1 MLSLQISGEKR
12 SKTPTERSG
21 ALPLWEEFVIAAIR
35 PYIGF
40 YFPDARR
47 LSPASEIAERAAV
60 HSDISLFL
68 QGNRT
73 QSEEIIEKQFMFA

>member
-1 MLSLQISGEKR
+1 M
-12 SKTPTERSG
+12 
-21 ALPLWEEFVIAAIR
+21 IAAIR

-40 YFPDARR
+40 YFPDACR